1 MLKKW
6 KGIFSKRDE
15 DEIIIQSPIQGEA
28 CEITQVNDATFRD
41 KLLGEGV
48 AIQPSTGRVVAP
60 VNGTIA
66 ILFETKHACT
76 IVSDQGTEILIH
88 IGLDTVN
95 LKGKYYKAYVKDGD
109 KVKVGDLILE
119 FDMDK
124 IKEAGYDLITP
135 VVICNSAD
143 YSKIQTF
150 SGNQVQELEPIMSL
164 QK

>member
-6 KGIFSKRDE
+6 KDIFSKK
-15 DEIIIQSPIQGEA
+15 DEIIIQSPIRGEA

-41 KLLGEGV
+41 KLLGEGI
-48 AIQPSTGRVVAP
+48 AIKPSTGRVVAP
-60 VNGTIA
+60 VNGMIA

-109 KVKVGDLILE
+109 KVKAGDLILE

>member
-6 KGIFSKRDE
+6 KDIFSKK
-15 DEIIIQSPIQGEA
+15 DEIIIQSPVQGEA

-41 KLLGEGV
+41 KLLGEGI
-48 AIQPSTGRVVAP
+48 AIRPSTGRVVAP
-60 VNGTIA
+60 VNGMIA

-109 KVKVGDLILE
+109 KVKAGDLILE

>member
-41 KLLGEGV
+41 KLLGEGI
-48 AIQPSTGRVVAP
+48 AIKPSTGRVVAP
-60 VNGTIA
+60 VNGMIA

-150 SGNQVQELEPIMSL
+150 SGNQVQELEPIISL

>member
-6 KGIFSKRDE
+6 KDIFSKK
-15 DEIIIQSPIQGEA
+15 DEIIIQSPVRGEA

-41 KLLGEGV
+41 KLLGEGI
-48 AIQPSTGRVVAP
+48 AIRPSTGRVVAP
-60 VNGTIA
+60 VNGMIA

>member
-6 KGIFSKRDE
+6 KDIFSKK
-15 DEIIIQSPIQGEA
+15 DEIIIQSPVQGEA

-41 KLLGEGV
+41 KLLGEGI
-48 AIQPSTGRVVAP
+48 AIKPSTGRVVAP
-60 VNGTIA
+60 VNGMIA

-109 KVKVGDLILE
+109 KVKAGDLILE

>member
-6 KGIFSKRDE
+6 KDIFSKK
-15 DEIIIQSPIQGEA
+15 DEIIIQSPVQGEA
-28 CEITQVNDATFRD
+28 CEITQVNDPTFRD
-41 KLLGEGV
+41 KLLGEGI
-48 AIQPSTGRVVAP
+48 AIRPSTGRVVAP
-60 VNGTIA
+60 VNGMIA

>member
-6 KGIFSKRDE
+6 REIFGKNE
-15 DEIIIQSPIQGEA
+15 GNEIVIQSPIRGEVR
-28 CEITQVNDATFRD
+28 EITQVNDATFRD

-48 AIQPSTGRVVAP
+48 AIMPETGRVVAP

-76 IVSDQGTEILIH
+76 IVSDQGAEILIH

-109 KVKVGDLILE
+109 SVKAGDLILE
-119 FDMDK
+119 FDIAK

-150 SGNQVQELEPIMSL
+150 TGNQVQEMDSIMSL

>member
-6 KGIFSKRDE
+6 KDIFSKK
-15 DEIIIQSPIQGEA
+15 DEIIIQSPVQGEA

-41 KLLGEGV
+41 KLLGEGI
-48 AIQPSTGRVVAP
+48 AIKPSTGRVVAP

-109 KVKVGDLILE
+109 KVKAGDLILE

>member
-1 MLKKW
+1 
-6 KGIFSKRDE
+6 
-15 DEIIIQSPIQGEA
+15 
-28 CEITQVNDATFRD
+28 
-41 KLLGEGV
+41 
-48 AIQPSTGRVVAP
+48 
-60 VNGTIA
+60 
-66 ILFETKHACT
+66 
-76 IVSDQGTEILIH
+76 
-88 IGLDTVN
+88 
-95 LKGKYYKAYVKDGD
+95 
-109 KVKVGDLILE
+109 GDLILE

>member
-6 KGIFSKRDE
+6 KDIFSKK
-15 DEIIIQSPIQGEA
+15 DEIIIQSPVQGEA

-41 KLLGEGV
+41 KLLGEGI
-48 AIQPSTGRVVAP
+48 AIRPSTGRVVAP
-60 VNGTIA
+60 VNGMIA

>member
-6 KGIFSKRDE
+6 KDIFNKKDE
-15 DEIIIQSPIQGEA
+15 NEIIIQSPIQGEA
-28 CEITQVNDATFRD
+28 CDITQVNDATFRD
-41 KLLGEGV
+41 KLLGEGI
-48 AIQPSTGRVVAP
+48 AIKPSTGRVVAP
-60 VNGTIA
+60 VNGMIA

-109 KVKVGDLILE
+109 KVKAGDLILE